1 LSARC
6 GRLVPDE
13 STNRG
18 DSSAALSQATPQ
30 ASPLAAKLIFKT
42 CSNAGRERAP
52 NSRRTPTAQGLPQT
66 LLSLPAASASYCAR
80 RRIETHEV
88 MPKKLPPRRLPT
100 LLLFCASLAATAPH
114 ALAQGTTTN
123 AHANAAQHDAQ
134 TNANASAPT
143 VATAEASL
151 PELVRRVKPAV
162 VAIITYDAKGNT
174 LLSGSGFFVRPGQVV
189 TNLHVIE
196 GARRAEVKTLDGK
209 GRIYPVDGV
218 LATDE
223 EGDLALLAVTVPAEH
238 ARAVEVTT
246 MLPEEG
252 ERVFVI
258 GNPLRLEG
266 SISDGIVSAVREVP
280 NLGRIIQITAPVSHG
295 NSGSPLFNM
304 RGQVI
309 GVVTIKVTNGQN
321 INLAISSARFDALKT
336 TQSLSFDELGAHERE
351 PQNTESSADWWY
363 RNGLNSLW
371 LGNYDSALGSFENA
385 VNKNPDRVEAWIQV
399 GYCKVKQGKNDEAI
413 KAYKQALKLRPNSVE
428 AYNKLGDA
436 YYYAADFDAA
446 LGAYKQAARL
456 RPDLPE
462 AFYNLGMT
470 YLEIGDRNAA
480 LAQVRLLQ
488 SLDAELYAKLLAE
501 IKGK

>member
-1 LSARC
+1 MSKTPFP
-6 GRLVPDE
+6 RL
-13 STNRG
+13 
-18 DSSAALSQATPQ
+18 
-30 ASPLAAKLIFKT
+30 
-42 CSNAGRERAP
+42 
-52 NSRRTPTAQGLPQT
+52 
-66 LLSLPAASASYCAR
+66 LPALA
-80 RRIETHEV
+80 I
-88 MPKKLPPRRLPT
+88 
-100 LLLFCASLAATAPH
+100 LFLSVAAAPH
-114 ALAQGTTTN
+114 ARAQEETSAPASSTTTN
-123 AHANAAQHDAQ
+123 APRPNATTIALVNASVAANES
-134 TNANASAPT
+134 ASAP
-143 VATAEASL
+143 L
-151 PELVRRVKPAV
+151 PDLVRRVKPSV

-174 LLSGSGFFVRPGQVV
+174 LLSGSGFFVRAGQVV

-209 GRIYPVDGV
+209 GRIYPVEGV

-223 EGDLALLAVTVPAEH
+223 EGDLAILGVNVPAERGH
-238 ARAVEVTT
+238 AVEVTT
-246 MLPEEG
+246 ATPEEG
-252 ERVFVI
+252 EHVFVI

-321 INLAISSARFDALKT
+321 INLAISAARFDALKT
-336 TQSLSFDELGAHERE
+336 TPALSFDELAARERE
-351 PQNTESSADWWY
+351 PQNSESSADWWY

-399 GYCKVKQGKNDEAI
+399 GYCKVKQGKNAEAI
-413 KAYKQALKLRPNSVE
+413 RAYKQALRLRPNSVE

-436 YYYAADFDAA
+436 YYYASDFDQAIA
-446 LGAYKQAARL
+446 AYKQAARL
-456 RPDLPE
+456 RPDLPD

-470 YLEIGDRNAA
+470 YLEVGDRNAA
-480 LAQVRLLQ
+480 LAQSRVLET
-488 SLDAELYAKLLAE
+488 LDSELYAKLMGE